1 MVLYAT
7 KTSLPSIPV
16 IFTISKSDGSIVRA
30 FDINNSQIGLVNP
43 PSKQE
48 YRNSFMSA
56 TSPTGVYLAV
66 NAPGG
71 ASRGLIKFTDLSSS
85 CNIQWV
91 II

>member
-1 MVLYAT
+1 LVLYAT
-7 KTSLPSIPV
+7 KTSLPFIPV

-30 FDINNSQIGLVNP
+30 FEINDSQIGLVNP

-66 NAPGG
+66 NKPDKT
-71 ASRGLIKFTDLSSS
+71 SRGLIKFTDLSSS
-85 CNIQWV
+85 CDIEWH